1 MRRAVLGLALTP
13 FLALSAFSPF
23 QEEERNVREGN
34 ERLASGDPAEA
45 LHRYQAAEERAGT
58 HPEIEFD
65 RGDALYRLGR
75 AAEAAEAWQ
84 RAREKGPG
92 PLASRASQNAG
103 TALAA
108 GGDREGAIAAFT
120 EALRKDP
127 TNEDAR
133 FDLEVLL
140 RRKQAQEKDEEQQR
154 KAAEPRNQ
162 ADAGAGAQPKPGQGP
177 DDRAGQ
183 ARQPQPGAA
192 GRPPQASQ
200 DRQDPG
206 PAAGAPQATPR
217 DERAEG
223 SRPGGP
229 VSPQEAARILDA
241 FRAREQAM
249 PPPGADRRRAT
260 VANGDRDW

>member
-1 MRRAVLGLALTP
+1 MRRAVLALVLTPVLGLA
-13 FLALSAFSPF
+13 AFSPF

-45 LHRYQAAEERAGT
+45 LRRYQAAEDRAGA
-58 HPEIEFD
+58 HPEIEYD

-75 AAEAAEAWQ
+75 AAEAGEAWR
-84 RAREKGPG
+84 RAQEKGPG

-127 TNEDAR
+127 SNEDAR

-140 RRKQAQEKDEEQQR
+140 RRKQAQEDDERR
-154 KAAEPRNQ
+154 KAGEPRSQ
-162 ADAGAGAQPKPGQGP
+162 GSQAGAGAQPKPGQGP
-177 DDRAGQ
+177 DDRAGKDPL
-183 ARQPQPGAA
+183 PQPGPAD
-192 GRPPQASQ
+192 RPPQASQ

-206 PAAGAPQATPR
+206 PAAGAPQEPPR
-217 DERAEG
+217 DQRAG
-223 SRPGGP
+223 APRPGGP
-229 VSPQEAARILDA
+229 VSPQEAVRILDA

-249 PPPGADRRRAT
+249 PPPGADRRRARE
-260 VANGDRDW
+260 ANGDRDW